1 MLRSAPLPEAALIR
15 GDACSCSL
23 VGVQDLTTATTATTG
38 LLGYE
43 AIAGSAETRLRLMLL
58 SDAGSKGPSTMLI
71 AKSLLNCFGFVHPY
85 EKPFVAGHCC
95 QTRDCCFIFASA
107 NHAEGGM
114 RFAAVLAIVVKD
126 LAALIG
132 S

>member
-1 MLRSAPLPEAALIR
+1 MLRSAPLPEAALFL
-15 GDACSCSL
+15 GDAYSCSL
-23 VGVQDLTTATTATTG
+23 VGVQDLTTATTG

-85 EKPFVAGHCC
+85 EKPSVAGHCC
-95 QTRDCCFIFASA
+95 QTRDCCFVFAST
-107 NHAEGGM
+107 NHSEGGM

>member
-15 GDACSCSL
+15 GDAYSCSL
-23 VGVQDLTTATTATTG
+23 VGVQDLTTATTG

-71 AKSLLNCFGFVHPY
+71 AKSLLNCFGFV
-85 EKPFVAGHCC
+85 AGHCC
-95 QTRDCCFIFASA
+95 QTRDCCFVFAST

>member
-15 GDACSCSL
+15 GDAYSCSL
-23 VGVQDLTTATTATTG
+23 VGVQDLTTATTG

-58 SDAGSKGPSTMLI
+58 SDAGSKGPLTMLI
-71 AKSLLNCFGFVHPY
+71 AKSLLNCFGFVHQY
-85 EKPFVAGHCC
+85 EKPSVAGHCC
-95 QTRDCCFIFASA
+95 QTRDCCFVFAST

-126 LAALIG
+126 LATLIG

>member
-1 MLRSAPLPEAALIR
+1 
-15 GDACSCSL
+15 
-23 VGVQDLTTATTATTG
+23 
-38 LLGYE
+38 
-43 AIAGSAETRLRLMLL
+43 MLL

-95 QTRDCCFIFASA
+95 QTRDCCFIFAST